1 MPELP
6 LDDERSPDVPELP
19 ERLPLLEPL
28 DPDIPESLEL
38 DPLDPDIPES
48 RDDPEPDELELPDE
62 P

>member
-6 LDDERSPDVPELP
+6 LDDERSPDVLELP
-19 ERLPLLEPL
+19 DRLPLLDPL

-48 RDDPEPDELELPDE
+48 RDDDPDDFKLPDE

>member
-1 MPELP
+1 VLELP
-6 LDDERSPDVPELP
+6 D
-19 ERLPLLEPL
+19 RLPLLDPL

-48 RDDPEPDELELPDE
+48 RDDDPDDFKLPDE